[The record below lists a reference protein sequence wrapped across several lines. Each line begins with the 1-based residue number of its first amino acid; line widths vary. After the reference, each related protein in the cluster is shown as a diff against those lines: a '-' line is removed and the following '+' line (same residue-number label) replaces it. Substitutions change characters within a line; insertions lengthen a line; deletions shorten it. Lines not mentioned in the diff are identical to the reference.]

1 MSQRAKQHNRP
12 LYGSAPGTGGAGAG
26 PGPQTGPTHLHPV
39 QGTDILCNFFAVVKR
54 SFKNQDDPPKSIHF
68 LYSKK
73 NNDF

>member
-26 PGPQTGPTHLHPV
+26 PGPQTGPTHMHPV

-54 SFKNQDDPPKSIHF
+54 PSKNQEH
-68 LYSKK
+68 L
-73 NNDF
+73 